1 MAKNSP
7 PLGAIRAFESASR
20 HLSYVKAADE
30 IHVTAAAISHQ
41 IKLLEHWLG
50 FKVFD
55 RGARGVSLT
64 PAGRDYAARIR
75 DVYDRLVMTSVAM
88 RTNHTKTVVR
98 IRAQM
103 SVCQLWVMPR
113 LIEFNQ
119 KHPEIEIHLMAEGA
133 EDNHFARS
141 AHLAIYNG
149 ISGSLSNA
157 YQDLLLAGE
166 YRVYGAPDLFKRAR
180 RITAHDVVAAPMLH
194 TVTRDQKIHL
204 PRLEDWLQEAGVSH
218 TGQLP
223 GARLNLFQLTQ
234 EACIQGGGFALLL
247 DAFCEPAERKGLLKV
262 VDGPSIPSNYPYFL
276 FCRRNACAEA
286 KLVRAF
292 LLSD

>member
-1 MAKNSP
+1 MAKNTP
-7 PLGAIRAFESASR
+7 PLGAIRAFEAASR

-41 IKLLEHWLG
+41 VKLLEHWLG

-64 PAGRDYAARIR
+64 TAGRDYAARIR

-88 RTNHTKTVVR
+88 RANHARSVVK

-113 LIEFNQ
+113 LIEFHQ
-119 KHPEIEIHLMAEGA
+119 RHPEIEVHLLAEGVD
-133 EDNHFARS
+133 DNHFARG

-149 ISGSLSNA
+149 ISGNLTNS
-157 YQDLLLAGE
+157 YQDLLLTGE
-166 YRVYGAPDLFKRAR
+166 YRVYGAPDLFKHAR
-180 RITAHDVVAAPMLH
+180 RLTAQDVVSGPLLH
-194 TVTRDQKIHL
+194 TVTRDQKLNL

-218 TGQLP
+218 VGPLP
-223 GARLNLFQLTQ
+223 GTRLNLFQLTQ

-247 DAFCEPAERKGLLKV
+247 DSFCEPAERKGLLKV
-262 VDGPSIPSNYPYFL
+262 VHGPSIPSNYPYFL
-276 FCRRNACAEA
+276 FCRRNATAEA

-292 LLSD
+292 LLGD